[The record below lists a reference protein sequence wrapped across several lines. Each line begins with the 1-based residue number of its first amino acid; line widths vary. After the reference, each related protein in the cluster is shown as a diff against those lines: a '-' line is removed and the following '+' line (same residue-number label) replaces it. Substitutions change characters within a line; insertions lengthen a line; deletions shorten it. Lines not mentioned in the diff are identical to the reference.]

1 MKLQIGHAVRSA
13 VKELGLKG
21 QMQLPG
27 SRRVRAGRPTN
38 QLQSS
43 LGLYQLM
50 ERSDMVELEVEV
62 EVAMDLKLF
71 QEGLACY
78 PTSTAQY
85 STNVDMVR
93 TNRQKKKKT
102 RQVISCL
109 TFMGFPQTIFPLPI

>member
-1 MKLQIGHAVRSA
+1 LKLQIGHAVRSA
-13 VKELGLKG
+13 VQELGLKG

-27 SRRVRAGRPTN
+27 LRQVGADRPTN

-50 ERSDMVELEVEV
+50 ERSDMVELEV
-62 EVAMDLKLF
+62 AMDLKLF

-78 PTSTAQY
+78 PMSTAQY
-85 STNVDMVR
+85 STNVDMIG